1 MGSLSPVM
9 RYLAPYR
16 ALVVGT
22 VAGLVLAVGSELAI
36 PRIIQRV
43 IDGGIQ
49 PGVASAILWGSLAIA
64 GVMVVDAAFT
74 FLNTFLAARASQA
87 AAYDLRSDLFTR
99 IQTFSFG
106 NVDHMQ
112 TGQLMTRV
120 SSDVDMVRIFLGM
133 GLRLMGRASLLIVG
147 SLILLFV
154 TNWRLALIMLV
165 VIPGAMAVFWLFA
178 TKARPLFREVQ
189 QRLAAL
195 NTVFQENLAGIQVV
209 KAFAREDHERGR
221 FETSNEEL
229 VRETLR
235 VGRLLSVVLPM
246 LILTANLGTM
256 LVIWVGGLQVI
267 AGSLT
272 LGELVAFNRYLMMTM
287 FPLMMLGMVVNTLS
301 SAGASAER
309 ILEILDT
316 EAEVRERPDAREMP
330 RVRGKVAFEGVWFR
344 YDGADGEDVLRD
356 VNFVAEPGQTVALL
370 GATGSGKSTV
380 VNLIPRFYDVTRGRV
395 TIDGIDIRDV
405 TPESLRRQIG
415 MVLQESLLFSGTIRE
430 NIAYARPDATDEEV
444 VAAAKAAQAHGFIK
458 DLSGGYD
465 SPVGKRGDNLSGGQR
480 QRVAIARALLA
491 DPRILIL
498 DDSTSS
504 VDLETEWQIQRS
516 LQALMRGRT
525 TFIIAQRISSILG
538 ADQIV
543 VLEKGRVVACGTH
556 GELLTTS
563 SIYQEIYRSQLG
575 GEEEVA

>member
-1 MGSLSPVM
+1 
-9 RYLAPYR
+9 
-16 ALVVGT
+16 LVAGT
-22 VAGLVLAVGSELAI
+22 IAGLVLAVGSELAI
-36 PRIIQRV
+36 PRVIQGV

-49 PGVASAILWGSLAIA
+49 PGDAGAILWGSLAIV
-64 GVMVVDAAFT
+64 GITMVDAVFT
-74 FLNTFLAARASQA
+74 FLNTSLAVRASQA
-87 AAYDLRSDLFTR
+87 AAYDMRNDLFTR

-106 NVDHMQ
+106 NLDHMQ

-120 SSDVDMVRIFLGM
+120 SSDVDVVRHFLGM
-133 GLRLMGRASLLIVG
+133 GLRLMGRASMLIVG
-147 SLILLFV
+147 SLILLFL

-165 VIPGAMAVFWLFA
+165 VMPSAVAVFWLFA
-178 TKARPLFREVQ
+178 TKARPLFRDVQ

-195 NTVFQENLAGIQVV
+195 NTVFQENLAGIEVV
-209 KAFAREDHERGR
+209 KAFAREDHERER

-229 VRETLR
+229 MRQTLR
-235 VGRLLSVVLPM
+235 VGRLLSVVMPM
-246 LILTANLGTM
+246 LIMTANLGTL

-272 LGELVAFNRYLMMTM
+272 LGELVAFNNYLLMTM
-287 FPLMMLGMVVNTLS
+287 FPLMMLGMVVNALS

-316 EAEVRERPDAREMP
+316 EAVVRERPDAAEMSGVEG
-330 RVRGKVAFEGVWFR
+330 RVAFEGVWFR

-356 VNFVAEPGQTVALL
+356 VSFVAEPGQTVALL

-380 VNLIPRFYDVTRGRV
+380 VNLIPRFYDVTGGRIA
-395 TIDGIDIRDV
+395 IDDVDIRDV
-405 TPESLRRQIG
+405 TLESLRRQIG

-430 NIAYARPDATDEEV
+430 NIAYARPDATDGEV
-444 VAAAKAAQAHGFIK
+444 VTAAKAARAHDFIE
-458 DLSGGYD
+458 DMPGGYD
-465 SPVGKRGDNLSGGQR
+465 SSVGKRGDNLSGGQR

-491 DPRILIL
+491 DPRILVL

-516 LQALMRGRT
+516 LQTLMRGRT

-543 VLEKGRVVACGTH
+543 VLEKGRVAACGTH
-556 GELLTTS
+556 TELLATS

-575 GEEEVA
+575 GEEETD